1 MNNLTKALIYE
12 SQGLTQDA
20 VLLYKDILKTDPNN
34 KEALLG
40 LKRLASAKKNHGD
53 KLEFFYSTDKDDIDK
68 FKRWLVDI

>member
-20 VLLYKDILKTDPNN
+20 VLLYKDILKADPNN

-40 LKRLASAKKNHGD
+40 LKRLASAKKNYSD
-53 KLEFFYSTDKDDIDK
+53 KLELFYSTDKNDIDK